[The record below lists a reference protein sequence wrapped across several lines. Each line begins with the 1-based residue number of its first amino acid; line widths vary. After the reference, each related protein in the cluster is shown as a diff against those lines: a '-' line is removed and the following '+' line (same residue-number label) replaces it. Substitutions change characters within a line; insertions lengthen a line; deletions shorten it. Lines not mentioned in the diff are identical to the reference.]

1 MLVFVSPVLPLPVSI
16 VKILLLQPFSYNLAL
31 LWKRFP
37 YEFNAITQ
45 LTY

>member
-16 VKILLLQPFSYNLAL
+16 VKILLLQPISYNLAS
-31 LWKRFP
+31 LWKHFP
-37 YEFNAITQ
+37 YGFNAIAQ